1 MRRNEEL
8 HEHFHQEKL
17 DELTSVSSSSSGHQ
31 RLTEVLA
38 ENLQSKRGEARC
50 FSSCLNSACVCVNC
64 VCGNS
69 LCCRAGDVSRGAGG
83 DPGRHR
89 TNTVRQDPGAALQTD
104 LQMCL
109 QPTLPGQNQT
119 SGV

>member
-1 MRRNEEL
+1 MN
-8 HEHFHQEKL
+8 
-17 DELTSVSSSSSGHQ
+17 SVCVSSFSSGHQ

-38 ENLQSKRGEARC
+38 ENLQSKRGEAR
-50 FSSCLNSACVCVNC
+50 FSVFELYVCVCVC
-64 VCGNS
+64 VRVSSVCGNTLV

-89 TNTVRQDPGAALQTD
+89 TNTVRQDPGATLQTD

-109 QPTLPGQNQT
+109 QPTLPGQNHT
-119 SGV
+119 SGF

>member
-1 MRRNEEL
+1 MN
-8 HEHFHQEKL
+8 
-17 DELTSVSSSSSGHQ
+17 S
-31 RLTEVLA
+31 RLSFLSPQVIRGLLKYWPKTCSQKEVRLVV
-38 ENLQSKRGEARC
+38 
-50 FSSCLNSACVCVNC
+50 FSLCLNSACVCVNC

-109 QPTLPGQNQT
+109 QPTLPGQKQT
-119 SGV
+119 SGF

>member
-1 MRRNEEL
+1 M
-8 HEHFHQEKL
+8 
-17 DELTSVSSSSSGHQ
+17 
-31 RLTEVLA
+31 
-38 ENLQSKRGEARC
+38 
-50 FSSCLNSACVCVNC
+50 CVCVC
-64 VCGNS
+64 VHVSSVCGNTLV

-109 QPTLPGQNQT
+109 QPTLPGQNHT
-119 SGV
+119 SGF